1 MAEVSGQAFDPEYL
15 MVFLSLAPGLYR
27 TYATAPEEFLLRE
40 LEKIALPIWL
50 RQFD

>member
-15 MVFLSLAPGLYR
+15 TVFLSLAPGLYR